1 MDHDFDNIRR
11 GAVIKDAG
19 KTRVTMYLDND
30 VLDHFRKV
38 ATQKGHGY
46 QTEIN
51 AALRGFM
58 TGEGIA
64 ETRLDQIAD
73 RLDRLEQ
80 HVGLS
85 GASSYRLAEGDSKAA
100 TLTFRDPGR
109 KAAKGV
115 RVAKAKARKTP
126 RK

>member
-30 VLDHFRKV
+30 VLDHFRTV
-38 ATQKGHGY
+38 ATRKGHGY

-51 AALRGFM
+51 AVLRGCM
-58 TGEGIA
+58 TGEGVA

-85 GASSYRLAEGDSKAA
+85 GASSYRLAENDKPA

-109 KAAKGV
+109 KAAKPV
-115 RVAKAKARKTP
+115 RAAKTKARKAP
-126 RK
+126 RR